1 MDKNLG
7 GRPRIEFTD
16 QDFQRLIAMAQI
28 QCTAEEIAGVFGISP
43 DTLDR
48 RIKERGYAGFAELYK
63 KHSDEGKASLRRMQ
77 WKAAEEGNP
86 TLLVWLGKQMLGQ
99 TDKRD
104 LTSSDGTMSPKAAL
118 DVSKLSTKELGSL
131 VELLDK
137 AQESE

>member
-16 QDFQRLIAMAQI
+16 KDFQRLIAMAQI

-104 LTSSDGTMSPKAAL
+104 FTSSDGTMTPKAAL
-118 DVSKLSTKELGSL
+118 DVSKLSKEAMAEILAAADAS
-131 VELLDK
+131 DN
-137 AQESE
+137 QD